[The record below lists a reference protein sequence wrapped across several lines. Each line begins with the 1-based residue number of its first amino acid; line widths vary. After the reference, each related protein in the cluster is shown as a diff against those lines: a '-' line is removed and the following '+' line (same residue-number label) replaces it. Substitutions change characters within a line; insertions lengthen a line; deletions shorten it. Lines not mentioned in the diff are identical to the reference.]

1 MTNKPNVTIIIP
13 AYNEEEGITNVIS
26 QLKEL
31 SENENY
37 EILVVDDGSIDSTY
51 KLASETGV
59 KVIRH
64 PYNKGNGA
72 AIKTGAR
79 HAEGDILLFMDGDG
93 QHNPEYIPNIIH
105 YIKEYD
111 MVVGART
118 KESKSFFI
126 RNFGNKVLILIASYL
141 SGVKIPDLTS
151 GFRAIKK
158 EVFMRFIRLLPN
170 SFSYPT
176 TLTLSLLLEGFNV
189 KFIPI
194 KTFKRVKGSKS
205 KVNPVKD
212 GFRFVLTI
220 IRIITLFNP
229 LKVFL
234 PISIILFFMGF
245 SYLCYELALHLNV
258 PDSAILLI
266 VSSILI
272 FFFGILADQ
281 ISSLRR
287 EIR

>member
-1 MTNKPNVTIIIP
+1 MTNKPDVTIIIP
-13 AYNEEEGITNVIS
+13 AHNEEEGISDVIT
-26 QLKEL
+26 QLKAL
-31 SENENY
+31 SGNY
-37 EILVVDDGSIDSTY
+37 EILVVDDGSTDNTH
-51 KLASETGV
+51 KLASDTGV

-93 QHNPEYIPNIIH
+93 QHNPEYIPNILH

-118 KESKSFFI
+118 KESESFFI
-126 RNFGNKVLILIASYL
+126 RNLGNKVLILTASYL
-141 SGVKIPDLTS
+141 SEFKIPDLTS
-151 GFRAIKK
+151 GFRVIKK
-158 EVFMRFIRLLPN
+158 EVFMNFIHLLPN
-170 SFSYPT
+170 TFSYPT

-189 KFIPI
+189 KFVPI
-194 KTFKRVKGSKS
+194 KSFTRTKGSKS
-205 KVNPVKD
+205 KVNPLKD
-212 GFRFVLTI
+212 GIRFFLMI
-220 IRIITLFNP
+220 IRIITIFNP

-234 PISIILFFMGF
+234 PVS
-245 SYLCYELALHLNV
+245 
-258 PDSAILLI
+258 ILLFIIGFLYGI
-266 VSSILI
+266 VHTVYYFNIPDGAVLLILSSILI

-287 EIR
+287 EIK

>member
-1 MTNKPNVTIIIP
+1 MTNTPDVTIIIP
-13 AYNEEEGITNVIS
+13 AHNEEEGITDVIT
-26 QLKEL
+26 QLKAL
-31 SENENY
+31 SGNY
-37 EILVVDDGSIDSTY
+37 EILVVDDGSTDNTH

-93 QHNPEYIPNIIH
+93 QHNPEYIPNILH

-118 KESKSFFI
+118 KESESFFI
-126 RNFGNKVLILIASYL
+126 RNLGNKVLILTASYL
-141 SGVKIPDLTS
+141 SEFKIPDLTS
-151 GFRAIKK
+151 GFRVIKK
-158 EVFMRFIRLLPN
+158 EVFMNFIHLLPN
-170 SFSYPT
+170 TFSYPT

-189 KFIPI
+189 KFVPI
-194 KTFKRVKGSKS
+194 KSFARTKGSKS
-205 KVNPVKD
+205 KVNPLKD
-212 GFRFVLTI
+212 GIRFFLMI
-220 IRIITLFNP
+220 IRIITIFNP

-234 PISIILFFMGF
+234 PVS
-245 SYLCYELALHLNV
+245 
-258 PDSAILLI
+258 ILLFIIGFLYGI
-266 VSSILI
+266 VHTVYYFNIPDGAVLLILSSILI

-287 EIR
+287 EIK

>member
-1 MTNKPNVTIIIP
+1 MTNTPDVTIIIP
-13 AYNEEEGITNVIS
+13 AHNEEEGISDVIT
-26 QLKEL
+26 QLKAL
-31 SENENY
+31 SGNY
-37 EILVVDDGSIDSTY
+37 EILVVDDGSTDNTH
-51 KLASETGV
+51 KLASDTGV

-93 QHNPEYIPNIIH
+93 QHNPEYIPNILH

-118 KESKSFFI
+118 KESESFFI
-126 RNFGNKVLILIASYL
+126 RNLGNKVLILTASYL
-141 SGVKIPDLTS
+141 SEFKIPDLTS
-151 GFRAIKK
+151 GFRVIKK
-158 EVFMRFIRLLPN
+158 EVFMNFIHLLPN
-170 SFSYPT
+170 TFSYPT

-189 KFIPI
+189 KFVPI
-194 KTFKRVKGSKS
+194 KSFTRTKGSKS
-205 KVNPVKD
+205 KVNPLKD
-212 GFRFVLTI
+212 GIRFFLMI
-220 IRIITLFNP
+220 IRIITIFNP

-234 PISIILFFMGF
+234 PVS
-245 SYLCYELALHLNV
+245 
-258 PDSAILLI
+258 ILLFIIGFLYGI
-266 VSSILI
+266 VHTVYYFNIPDGAVLLILSSILI

-287 EIR
+287 EIK

>member
-1 MTNKPNVTIIIP
+1 MTNKPDVTIIIP
-13 AYNEEEGITNVIS
+13 AHNEEKGITDVIT

-31 SENENY
+31 SGNY
-37 EILVVDDGSIDSTY
+37 EILVVDDGSMDNTH

-79 HAEGDILLFMDGDG
+79 HAEGDIILFMDGDG
-93 QHNPEYIPNIIH
+93 QHNPEYIPKILQ

-118 KESKSFFI
+118 KESESFFI
-126 RNFGNKVLILIASYL
+126 RNFGNKVLILTASYL
-141 SGVKIPDLTS
+141 SEFKIPDLTS
-151 GFRAIKK
+151 GFRVIKK
-158 EVFMRFIRLLPN
+158 EVFMRFIHLLPN
-170 SFSYPT
+170 TFSYPT

-189 KFIPI
+189 KFVPI
-194 KTFKRVKGSKS
+194 KSFKRTKGSKS
-205 KVNPVKD
+205 KVNPLKD
-212 GFRFVLTI
+212 GFRFFLMI
-220 IRIITLFNP
+220 IRIITIFNP
-229 LKVFL
+229 LKFFL
-234 PISIILFFMGF
+234 PVSILLFILGF
-245 SYLCYELALHLNV
+245 LYGIGHTIYYFNI
-258 PDSAILLI
+258 PDGAVLLI